1 MKLYSKL
8 RIVLL
13 LTGAATLSACMVGP
27 RYNKPV
33 AETPAA
39 YKETGDWK
47 IAQPRDAIERGP
59 WWEIFG
65 DPQLN
70 GLVQQ
75 IDVSNQSV
83 RVAEA
88 RLRQAQALVEQ
99 TRAGFFPTVS
109 GTTGVTRSRTPNVS
123 GASASSAAPAN
134 VYNLALNA
142 SWAPDLWGNV
152 RSAVDVNVANAQT
165 SAANLAGVRL
175 LAQAQLAINFFQL
188 RAWDSQRQLLETTVA
203 AYRKSLDLTRN
214 RYNAGVAARS
224 EVVLAETQ
232 LRSTQ
237 AQLINVG
244 VQRTQLEHAIAIL
257 VGRPPAD
264 FALAPSP
271 APLALV
277 VPVMPPGLPSELL
290 ERRPDIAAAERQMAA
305 ANAQI
310 GVAQAAYFPT
320 LTLNGVFGFR
330 ANTPQN
336 WLVSPSRLWSV
347 GPALAETL
355 FDGGSRDAVKKQTEA
370 AYDANV
376 ATYRQTI
383 LNAFKEVEDNLSA
396 LRILEA
402 EAQIQDEA
410 VRSSRLSTELTVN
423 QYKAGTVNYLNVV
436 AVQATQFS
444 NEATAVKLL
453 GQRLVAA
460 VALVQALGGGWNG
473 LTAAPTPQQ
482 PER

>member
-13 LTGAATLSACMVGP
+13 LAGAAALSACMVGP

-47 IAQPRDAIERGP
+47 IAQPRDTINRGP
-59 WWEIFG
+59 WWEVFG

-70 GLVQQ
+70 ALVQQ
-75 IDVSNQSV
+75 VEVSNQTV

-88 RLRQAQALVEQ
+88 RLRQAEAVVEQ
-99 TRAGFFPTVS
+99 TRAGFLPTVS
-109 GTTGVTRSRTPNVS
+109 GSTGATRSRTPNVS
-123 GASASSAAPAN
+123 GASAASAAPAN
-134 VYNLALNA
+134 VYNLALSA

-152 RSAVDVNVANAQT
+152 RSAVDVNLANAQT
-165 SAANLAGVRL
+165 SAANLGGVRL

-188 RAWDSQRQLLETTVA
+188 RALDSQRQLLETTVA
-203 AYRKSLDLTRN
+203 AYQKSLDLTRN
-214 RYNAGVAARS
+214 RYNAGVAARA
-224 EVVLAETQ
+224 EVVLAQTQ

-237 AQLINVG
+237 AQLIDVG
-244 VQRTQLEHAIAIL
+244 VQRAQLEHAIAIL
-257 VGRPPAD
+257 VGKAPAD
-264 FALAPSP
+264 FALAL
-271 APLALV
+271 APLGLT

-336 WLVSPSRLWSV
+336 WLVAPSRLWSV

-355 FDGGSRDAVKKQTEA
+355 FDGGSRDAVKKQAEA

-376 ATYRQTI
+376 ATYRQTV

-396 LRILEA
+396 LRTLEA
-402 EAQIQDEA
+402 EAKTQDEA
-410 VRSSRLSTELTVN
+410 VQSSRLSTELTLN

-436 AVQATQFS
+436 TVQAVQHN

-473 LTAAPTPQQ
+473 LTAAPTP
-482 PER
+482 R

>member
-13 LTGAATLSACMVGP
+13 LTGAAALSACMVGP
-27 RYNKPV
+27 RYNKPEV
-33 AETPAA
+33 TAPIE
-39 YKETGDWK
+39 YKESSEWK
-47 IAQPRDAIERGP
+47 IAQPRDAINRGP
-59 WWEIFG
+59 WWEVFG

-70 GLVQQ
+70 ALVQQ
-75 IDVSNQSV
+75 VEVSNQTV
-83 RVAEA
+83 RVAA
-88 RLRQAQALVEQ
+88 RA
-99 TRAGFFPTVS
+99 
-109 GTTGVTRSRTPNVS
+109 
-123 GASASSAAPAN
+123 
-134 VYNLALNA
+134 
-142 SWAPDLWGNV
+142 
-152 RSAVDVNVANAQT
+152 
-165 SAANLAGVRL
+165 
-175 LAQAQLAINFFQL
+175 
-188 RAWDSQRQLLETTVA
+188 
-203 AYRKSLDLTRN
+203 
-214 RYNAGVAARS
+214 
-224 EVVLAETQ
+224 EVVLAQTQ

-237 AQLINVG
+237 AQLIDVG
-244 VQRTQLEHAIAIL
+244 VQRAQLEHAIAIL
-257 VGRPPAD
+257 VGKAPAD
-264 FALAPSP
+264 FALPP
-271 APLALV
+271 APLALT

-355 FDGGSRDAVKKQTEA
+355 FDGGSRDAVKKQAEA

-376 ATYRQTI
+376 ATYRQTV

-396 LRILEA
+396 LRTLEA
-402 EAQIQDEA
+402 EAQTQDEA
-410 VRSSRLSTELTVN
+410 VQSSRLSTELTLN

-436 AVQATQFS
+436 TVQAMQHN
-444 NEATAVKLL
+444 NEATAVKIL

-473 LTAAPTPQQ
+473 LTAAPTP
-482 PER
+482 R

>member
-8 RIVLL
+8 RIILL
-13 LTGAATLSACMVGP
+13 LTGAGALSACMVGP
-27 RYNKPV
+27 RYNKPEV
-33 AETPAA
+33 TAPIE
-39 YKETGDWK
+39 YKESSEWK
-47 IAQPRDAIERGP
+47 IAQPRDAINRGP
-59 WWEIFG
+59 WWEVFG
-65 DPQLN
+65 DQQLN
-70 GLVQQ
+70 ALVQQ
-75 IDVSNQSV
+75 VEVSNQTV

-88 RLRQAQALVEQ
+88 RLRQAEALVEQ
-99 TRAGFFPTVS
+99 TRAGFLPTV
-109 GTTGVTRSRTPNVS
+109 TGSTGATRSRTPNVS
-123 GASASSAAPAN
+123 GASAASSAPAN
-134 VYNLALNA
+134 VYNLALSA
-142 SWAPDLWGNV
+142 SWAPDLWGSV
-152 RSAVDVNVANAQT
+152 RSAVDVNLANAQT
-165 SAANLAGVRL
+165 SAANLGGVRL

-188 RAWDSQRQLLETTVA
+188 RALDSQRQLLENTVA
-203 AYRKSLDLTRN
+203 AYQKSLDLTRN
-214 RYNAGVAARS
+214 RYNAGVAARA
-224 EVVLAETQ
+224 EVVLAQTQ

-237 AQLINVG
+237 AQLIDVG
-244 VQRTQLEHAIAIL
+244 VQRAQLEHAIAIL
-257 VGRPPAD
+257 VGKAPAD
-264 FALAPSP
+264 FALPP
-271 APLALV
+271 APLALT

-355 FDGGSRDAVKKQTEA
+355 FDGGSRDAVKKQAEA

-376 ATYRQTI
+376 ATYRQTV

-396 LRILEA
+396 LRTLEA
-402 EAQIQDEA
+402 EAQTQDEA
-410 VRSSRLSTELTVN
+410 VQSSRLSTELTLN

-436 AVQATQFS
+436 TVQAMQHN
-444 NEATAVKLL
+444 NEATAVKIL

-473 LTAAPTPQQ
+473 LTAAPTP
-482 PER
+482 R

>member
-1 MKLYSKL
+1 
-8 RIVLL
+8 
-13 LTGAATLSACMVGP
+13 MVGP
-27 RYNKPV
+27 RYNKPEV
-33 AETPAA
+33 TAPIE
-39 YKETGDWK
+39 YKESSEWK
-47 IAQPRDAIERGP
+47 IAQPRDAINRGP
-59 WWEIFG
+59 WWEVFG

-70 GLVQQ
+70 ALVQQ
-75 IDVSNQSV
+75 VEVSNQTV

-88 RLRQAQALVEQ
+88 RLRQAEALVEQ
-99 TRAGFFPTVS
+99 TRAGFLPTV
-109 GTTGVTRSRTPNVS
+109 TGSTGATRSRTPNVS
-123 GASASSAAPAN
+123 GASAASAAPAN
-134 VYNLALNA
+134 VYNLALSA
-142 SWAPDLWGNV
+142 SWAPDLWGSV
-152 RSAVDVNVANAQT
+152 RSAVDVNLANAQT
-165 SAANLAGVRL
+165 SAANLGGVRL

-188 RAWDSQRQLLETTVA
+188 RALDSQRQLLENTVA
-203 AYRKSLDLTRN
+203 AYQKSLDLTRN
-214 RYNAGVAARS
+214 RYNAGVAARA
-224 EVVLAETQ
+224 EVVLAQTQ

-237 AQLINVG
+237 AQLIDVG
-244 VQRTQLEHAIAIL
+244 VQRAQLEHAIAIL
-257 VGRPPAD
+257 VGKAPAD
-264 FALAPSP
+264 FALPP
-271 APLALV
+271 APLALT

-355 FDGGSRDAVKKQTEA
+355 FDGGSRDAVKKQAEA

-376 ATYRQTI
+376 ATYRQTV

-396 LRILEA
+396 LRTLEA
-402 EAQIQDEA
+402 EAQTQDEA
-410 VRSSRLSTELTVN
+410 VQSSRLSTELTLN

-436 AVQATQFS
+436 TVQAMQHN
-444 NEATAVKLL
+444 NEATAVKIL

-473 LTAAPTPQQ
+473 LTAAPTP
-482 PER
+482 R

>member
-13 LTGAATLSACMVGP
+13 LTGAAALSACMVGP
-27 RYNKPV
+27 RYNKPEV
-33 AETPAA
+33 TAPIE
-39 YKETGDWK
+39 YKESSEWK
-47 IAQPRDAIERGP
+47 IAQPRDAINRGP
-59 WWEIFG
+59 WWEVFG

-70 GLVQQ
+70 ALVQQ
-75 IDVSNQSV
+75 VEVSNQTV

-88 RLRQAQALVEQ
+88 RLRQAEALVEQ
-99 TRAGFFPTVS
+99 TRAGFLPTV
-109 GTTGVTRSRTPNVS
+109 TGSTGATRSRTPNVS
-123 GASASSAAPAN
+123 GASAASAAPAN
-134 VYNLALNA
+134 VYNLALSA
-142 SWAPDLWGNV
+142 SWAPDLWGSV
-152 RSAVDVNVANAQT
+152 RSAVDVNLANAQT
-165 SAANLAGVRL
+165 SAANLGGVRL

-188 RAWDSQRQLLETTVA
+188 RALDSQRQLLENTVA
-203 AYRKSLDLTRN
+203 AYQKSLDLTRN
-214 RYNAGVAARS
+214 RYNAGVAARA
-224 EVVLAETQ
+224 EVVLAQTQ

-237 AQLINVG
+237 AQLIDVG
-244 VQRTQLEHAIAIL
+244 VQRAQLEHAIAIL
-257 VGRPPAD
+257 VGKAPAD
-264 FALAPSP
+264 FALPP
-271 APLALV
+271 APLALT

-355 FDGGSRDAVKKQTEA
+355 FDGGSRDAVKKQAEA

-376 ATYRQTI
+376 ATYRQTV

-396 LRILEA
+396 LRTLEA
-402 EAQIQDEA
+402 EAQTQDEA
-410 VRSSRLSTELTVN
+410 VQSSRLSTELTLN

-436 AVQATQFS
+436 TVQAMQHN
-444 NEATAVKLL
+444 NEATAVKIL

-473 LTAAPTPQQ
+473 LTAAPTP
-482 PER
+482 R

>member
-13 LTGAATLSACMVGP
+13 LTGAAALSACMVGP
-27 RYNKPV
+27 RYNKPEV
-33 AETPAA
+33 TAPIE
-39 YKETGDWK
+39 YKESSEWK
-47 IAQPRDAIERGP
+47 IAQPRDAINRGP
-59 WWEIFG
+59 WWEVFG
-65 DPQLN
+65 DQQLN
-70 GLVQQ
+70 ALVQQ
-75 IDVSNQSV
+75 VEVSNQTV

-88 RLRQAQALVEQ
+88 RLRQAEALVEQ
-99 TRAGFFPTVS
+99 TRAGFLPTV
-109 GTTGVTRSRTPNVS
+109 TGSTGATRSRTPNVS
-123 GASASSAAPAN
+123 GASAASSAPAN
-134 VYNLALNA
+134 VYNLALSA
-142 SWAPDLWGNV
+142 SWAPDLWGSV
-152 RSAVDVNVANAQT
+152 RSAVDVNLANAQT
-165 SAANLAGVRL
+165 SAANLGGVRL

-188 RAWDSQRQLLETTVA
+188 RALDSQRQLLENTVA
-203 AYRKSLDLTRN
+203 AYQKSLDLTRN
-214 RYNAGVAARS
+214 RYNAGVAARA
-224 EVVLAETQ
+224 EVVLAQTQ

-237 AQLINVG
+237 AQLIDVG
-244 VQRTQLEHAIAIL
+244 VQRAQLEHAIAIL
-257 VGRPPAD
+257 VGKAPAD
-264 FALAPSP
+264 FALPP
-271 APLALV
+271 APLALT

-355 FDGGSRDAVKKQTEA
+355 FDGGSRDAVKKQAEA

-376 ATYRQTI
+376 ATYRQTV

-396 LRILEA
+396 LRTLEA
-402 EAQIQDEA
+402 EAQTQDEA
-410 VRSSRLSTELTVN
+410 VQSSRLSTELTLN

-436 AVQATQFS
+436 TVQAMQYN
-444 NEATAVKLL
+444 NEATAVKIL

-473 LTAAPTPQQ
+473 LTAVQTP
-482 PER
+482 R

>member
-13 LTGAATLSACMVGP
+13 LTGAAALSACMVGP
-27 RYNKPV
+27 RYNKPEV
-33 AETPAA
+33 TAPIE
-39 YKETGDWK
+39 YKESSEWK
-47 IAQPRDAIERGP
+47 IAQPRDAINRGP
-59 WWEIFG
+59 WWEVFG

-70 GLVQQ
+70 ALVQQ
-75 IDVSNQSV
+75 VEVSNQTV

-88 RLRQAQALVEQ
+88 RLRQAEALVEQ
-99 TRAGFFPTVS
+99 TRAGFLPTV
-109 GTTGVTRSRTPNVS
+109 TGSTGATRSRTPNVS
-123 GASASSAAPAN
+123 GASAASAAPAN
-134 VYNLALNA
+134 VYNLALSA
-142 SWAPDLWGNV
+142 SWAPDLWGSV
-152 RSAVDVNVANAQT
+152 RSAVDVNLANAQT
-165 SAANLAGVRL
+165 SAANLGGVRL

-188 RAWDSQRQLLETTVA
+188 RALDSQRQLLENTVA
-203 AYRKSLDLTRN
+203 AYQKSLDLTRN
-214 RYNAGVAARS
+214 RYNAGVAARA
-224 EVVLAETQ
+224 EVVLAQTQ

-237 AQLINVG
+237 AQLIDVG
-244 VQRTQLEHAIAIL
+244 VQRAQLEHAIAIL
-257 VGRPPAD
+257 VGKAPAD
-264 FALAPSP
+264 FALPP
-271 APLALV
+271 APLALT

-290 ERRPDIAAAERQMAA
+290 ERRPDSAAAERQMAA

-355 FDGGSRDAVKKQTEA
+355 FDGGSRDAVKKQAEA

-376 ATYRQTI
+376 ATYRQTV

-396 LRILEA
+396 LRTLEA
-402 EAQIQDEA
+402 EAQTQDEA
-410 VRSSRLSTELTVN
+410 VQSSRLSTELTLN

-436 AVQATQFS
+436 TVQAMQHN
-444 NEATAVKLL
+444 NEATAVKIL

-473 LTAAPTPQQ
+473 LTAAPTP
-482 PER
+482 R

>member
-13 LTGAATLSACMVGP
+13 LTGAAALSACMVGP
-27 RYNKPV
+27 RYNKPEV
-33 AETPAA
+33 TAPIE
-39 YKETGDWK
+39 YKESSEWK
-47 IAQPRDAIERGP
+47 IAQPRDAINRGP
-59 WWEIFG
+59 WWEVFG

-70 GLVQQ
+70 ALVQQ
-75 IDVSNQSV
+75 VEVSNQTV

-88 RLRQAQALVEQ
+88 RLRQAEALVEQ
-99 TRAGFFPTVS
+99 TRAGFLPTV
-109 GTTGVTRSRTPNVS
+109 TGSTGATRSRTPNVS
-123 GASASSAAPAN
+123 GASAASSAPAN
-134 VYNLALNA
+134 VYNLALSA
-142 SWAPDLWGNV
+142 SWAPDLWGSV
-152 RSAVDVNVANAQT
+152 RSAVDVNLANAQT
-165 SAANLAGVRL
+165 SAANLGGVRL

-188 RAWDSQRQLLETTVA
+188 RALDSQRQLLENTVA
-203 AYRKSLDLTRN
+203 AYQKSLDLTRN
-214 RYNAGVAARS
+214 RYNAGVAARA
-224 EVVLAETQ
+224 EVVLAQTQ

-237 AQLINVG
+237 AQLIDVG
-244 VQRTQLEHAIAIL
+244 VQRAQLEHAIAIL
-257 VGRPPAD
+257 VGKAPAD
-264 FALAPSP
+264 FALPP
-271 APLALV
+271 APLALT

-355 FDGGSRDAVKKQTEA
+355 FDGGSRDAAKKQAEA

-376 ATYRQTI
+376 ATYRQTV

-396 LRILEA
+396 LRTLEA
-402 EAQIQDEA
+402 EAQTQDEA
-410 VRSSRLSTELTVN
+410 VQSSRLSTELTLN

-436 AVQATQFS
+436 TVQAMQHN
-444 NEATAVKLL
+444 NEATAVKIL

-473 LTAAPTPQQ
+473 LTAAPTP
-482 PER
+482 R

>member
-13 LTGAATLSACMVGP
+13 LTGAAALSACMVGP
-27 RYNKPV
+27 RYNKPKV
-33 AETPAA
+33 TAPIE
-39 YKETGDWK
+39 YKESSEWK
-47 IAQPRDAIERGP
+47 IAQPRDAINRGP
-59 WWEIFG
+59 WWEVFG
-65 DPQLN
+65 DQQLN
-70 GLVQQ
+70 ALVQQ
-75 IDVSNQSV
+75 VEVSNQTV

-88 RLRQAQALVEQ
+88 RLRQAEALVEQ
-99 TRAGFFPTVS
+99 TRAGFLPTVS
-109 GTTGVTRSRTPNVS
+109 GSTGATRSRTPNVS
-123 GASASSAAPAN
+123 GASAASSAPAN
-134 VYNLALNA
+134 VYNLALSA
-142 SWAPDLWGNV
+142 SWAPDLWGSV
-152 RSAVDVNVANAQT
+152 RSAVDVNLANAQT
-165 SAANLAGVRL
+165 SAANLGGVRL

-188 RAWDSQRQLLETTVA
+188 RALDSQRQLLENTVA
-203 AYRKSLDLTRN
+203 AYQKSLDLTRN
-214 RYNAGVAARS
+214 RYNAGVAARA
-224 EVVLAETQ
+224 EVVLAQTQ

-237 AQLINVG
+237 AQLIDVG
-244 VQRTQLEHAIAIL
+244 VQRAQLEHAIAIL
-257 VGRPPAD
+257 VGKAPAD
-264 FALAPSP
+264 FALPP
-271 APLALV
+271 APFALT

-355 FDGGSRDAVKKQTEA
+355 FDGGSRDAVKKQAEA

-376 ATYRQTI
+376 ATYRQTV

-396 LRILEA
+396 LRTLEA
-402 EAQIQDEA
+402 EAQTQDEA
-410 VRSSRLSTELTVN
+410 VQSSRLSTELTLN

-436 AVQATQFS
+436 TVQAMQHN
-444 NEATAVKLL
+444 NEATAVKIL

-473 LTAAPTPQQ
+473 LTAAPTP
-482 PER
+482 R

>member
-13 LTGAATLSACMVGP
+13 LTGAAALSACMVGP
-27 RYNKPV
+27 RYNKPEV
-33 AETPAA
+33 TAPIE
-39 YKETGDWK
+39 YKESSEWK
-47 IAQPRDAIERGP
+47 IAQPRDAINRGP
-59 WWEIFG
+59 WWEVFG
-65 DPQLN
+65 DQQLN
-70 GLVQQ
+70 ALVQQ
-75 IDVSNQSV
+75 VEVSNQTV

-88 RLRQAQALVEQ
+88 RLRQAEALVEQ
-99 TRAGFFPTVS
+99 TRAGFLPTV
-109 GTTGVTRSRTPNVS
+109 TGSTGATRSRTPNVS
-123 GASASSAAPAN
+123 GASAASSAPAN
-134 VYNLALNA
+134 VYNLALSA
-142 SWAPDLWGNV
+142 SWAPDLWGSV
-152 RSAVDVNVANAQT
+152 RSAVDVNLANAQT
-165 SAANLAGVRL
+165 SAANLGGVRL

-188 RAWDSQRQLLETTVA
+188 RALDSQRQLLENTVA
-203 AYRKSLDLTRN
+203 AYQKSLDLTRN
-214 RYNAGVAARS
+214 RYNAGVAARA
-224 EVVLAETQ
+224 EVVLAQTQ

-237 AQLINVG
+237 AQLIDVG
-244 VQRTQLEHAIAIL
+244 VQRAQLEHAIAIL
-257 VGRPPAD
+257 VGKAPAD
-264 FALAPSP
+264 FALPP
-271 APLALV
+271 APLALT

-355 FDGGSRDAVKKQTEA
+355 FDGGSRDAVKKQAEA

-376 ATYRQTI
+376 ATYRQTV

-396 LRILEA
+396 LRTLEA
-402 EAQIQDEA
+402 EAQTQDEA
-410 VRSSRLSTELTVN
+410 VQSSRLSTELTLN

-436 AVQATQFS
+436 TVQAMQHN
-444 NEATAVKLL
+444 NEATAVKIL

-473 LTAAPTPQQ
+473 LTAAPTP
-482 PER
+482 R

>member
-13 LTGAATLSACMVGP
+13 LTGAAALSACMVGP
-27 RYNKPV
+27 RYNKPEV
-33 AETPAA
+33 TAPIE
-39 YKETGDWK
+39 YKESSEWK
-47 IAQPRDAIERGP
+47 IAQPRDAINRGP
-59 WWEIFG
+59 WWEVFG

-70 GLVQQ
+70 ALVQQ
-75 IDVSNQSV
+75 VEVSNQTV

-88 RLRQAQALVEQ
+88 RLRQAEALVEQ
-99 TRAGFFPTVS
+99 TRAGFLPTVS
-109 GTTGVTRSRTPNVS
+109 GSTGATRSRTPNVS
-123 GASASSAAPAN
+123 GASAASSAPAN
-134 VYNLALNA
+134 VYNLALSA
-142 SWAPDLWGNV
+142 SWAPDLWGSV
-152 RSAVDVNVANAQT
+152 RSAVDVNLANAQT
-165 SAANLAGVRL
+165 SAANLGGVRL

-188 RAWDSQRQLLETTVA
+188 RALDSQRQLLENTVA
-203 AYRKSLDLTRN
+203 AYQKSLDLTRN
-214 RYNAGVAARS
+214 RYNAGVAARA
-224 EVVLAETQ
+224 EVVLAQTQ

-237 AQLINVG
+237 AQLIDVG
-244 VQRTQLEHAIAIL
+244 VQRAQLEHAIAIL
-257 VGRPPAD
+257 VGKAPAD
-264 FALAPSP
+264 FALPP
-271 APLALV
+271 APLALT
-277 VPVMPPGLPSELL
+277 VPVMPPGLPSDLL

-355 FDGGSRDAVKKQTEA
+355 FDGGSRDAVKKQAEA

-376 ATYRQTI
+376 ATYRQTV

-396 LRILEA
+396 LRTLEA
-402 EAQIQDEA
+402 EAQTQDEA
-410 VRSSRLSTELTVN
+410 VQSSRLSTELTLN

-436 AVQATQFS
+436 TVQAMQYN
-444 NEATAVKLL
+444 NEATAVKIL

-473 LTAAPTPQQ
+473 LTAAPTP
-482 PER
+482 R

>member
-13 LTGAATLSACMVGP
+13 LTGAAALSACMVGP
-27 RYNKPV
+27 RYNKPEV
-33 AETPAA
+33 TAPIE
-39 YKETGDWK
+39 YKESSEWK
-47 IAQPRDAIERGP
+47 IAQPRDAINRGP
-59 WWEIFG
+59 WWEVFG

-70 GLVQQ
+70 ALVQQ
-75 IDVSNQSV
+75 VEVSNQTV

-88 RLRQAQALVEQ
+88 RLRQAEALVEQ
-99 TRAGFFPTVS
+99 TRAGFLPTV
-109 GTTGVTRSRTPNVS
+109 TGSTGATRSRTPNVS
-123 GASASSAAPAN
+123 GASAASSAPAN
-134 VYNLALNA
+134 VYNLALSA
-142 SWAPDLWGNV
+142 SWAPDLWGSV
-152 RSAVDVNVANAQT
+152 RSAVDVNLANAQT
-165 SAANLAGVRL
+165 SAANLGGVRL

-188 RAWDSQRQLLETTVA
+188 RALDSQRQLLENTVA
-203 AYRKSLDLTRN
+203 AYQKSLDLTRN
-214 RYNAGVAARS
+214 RYNAGVAARA
-224 EVVLAETQ
+224 EVVLAQTQ

-237 AQLINVG
+237 AQLIDVG
-244 VQRTQLEHAIAIL
+244 VQRAQLEHAIAIL
-257 VGRPPAD
+257 VGKAPAD
-264 FALAPSP
+264 FALPP
-271 APLALV
+271 APLALT

-355 FDGGSRDAVKKQTEA
+355 FDGGSRDAVKKQAEA

-376 ATYRQTI
+376 ATYRQTV

-396 LRILEA
+396 LRTLEA
-402 EAQIQDEA
+402 EAQTQDEA
-410 VRSSRLSTELTVN
+410 VQSSRLSTELTLN

-436 AVQATQFS
+436 TVQAMQHN
-444 NEATAVKLL
+444 NEATAVKIL

-473 LTAAPTPQQ
+473 LTAAPMP
-482 PER
+482 R

>member
-13 LTGAATLSACMVGP
+13 LTGVAALSACMVGP
-27 RYNKPV
+27 RYNKPEV
-33 AETPAA
+33 TAPIE
-39 YKETGDWK
+39 YKESSEWK
-47 IAQPRDAIERGP
+47 IAQPRDAINRGP
-59 WWEIFG
+59 WWEVFG
-65 DPQLN
+65 DQQLN
-70 GLVQQ
+70 ALVQQ
-75 IDVSNQSV
+75 VEVSNQTV

-88 RLRQAQALVEQ
+88 RLRQAEALVEQ
-99 TRAGFFPTVS
+99 TRAGFLPTV
-109 GTTGVTRSRTPNVS
+109 TGSTGATRSRTPNVS
-123 GASASSAAPAN
+123 GASAASSAPAN
-134 VYNLALNA
+134 VYNLALSA
-142 SWAPDLWGNV
+142 SWAPDLWGSV
-152 RSAVDVNVANAQT
+152 RSAVDVNLANAQT
-165 SAANLAGVRL
+165 SAANLGGVRL

-188 RAWDSQRQLLETTVA
+188 RALDSQRQLLENTVA
-203 AYRKSLDLTRN
+203 AYQKSLDLTRN
-214 RYNAGVAARS
+214 RYNAGVAARA
-224 EVVLAETQ
+224 EVVLAQTQ

-237 AQLINVG
+237 AQLIDVG
-244 VQRTQLEHAIAIL
+244 VQRAQLEHAIAIL
-257 VGRPPAD
+257 VGKAPAD
-264 FALAPSP
+264 FALPP
-271 APLALV
+271 APLALT

-355 FDGGSRDAVKKQTEA
+355 FDGGSRDAVKKQAEA

-376 ATYRQTI
+376 ATYRQTV

-396 LRILEA
+396 LRTLEA
-402 EAQIQDEA
+402 EAQTQDEA
-410 VRSSRLSTELTVN
+410 VQSSRLSTELTLN

-436 AVQATQFS
+436 TVQAMQYN
-444 NEATAVKLL
+444 NEATAVKIL

-473 LTAAPTPQQ
+473 LTAVPTP
-482 PER
+482 R

>member
-13 LTGAATLSACMVGP
+13 LTGAAALSACMVGP
-27 RYNKPV
+27 RYNKPEV
-33 AETPAA
+33 TAPIE
-39 YKETGDWK
+39 YKESSEWK
-47 IAQPRDAIERGP
+47 IAQPRDAINRGP
-59 WWEIFG
+59 WWEVFG
-65 DPQLN
+65 DQQLN
-70 GLVQQ
+70 ALVQQ
-75 IDVSNQSV
+75 VEVSNQTV

-88 RLRQAQALVEQ
+88 RLRQAEALVEQ
-99 TRAGFFPTVS
+99 TRAGFLPTV
-109 GTTGVTRSRTPNVS
+109 TGSTGATRSRTPNVS
-123 GASASSAAPAN
+123 GASAASSAPAN
-134 VYNLALNA
+134 VYNLALSA
-142 SWAPDLWGNV
+142 SWAPDLWGSV
-152 RSAVDVNVANAQT
+152 RSAVDVNLANAQT
-165 SAANLAGVRL
+165 SAANLGGVRL

-188 RAWDSQRQLLETTVA
+188 RALDSQRQLLENTVA
-203 AYRKSLDLTRN
+203 AYQKSLDLTRN
-214 RYNAGVAARS
+214 RYNAGVAARA
-224 EVVLAETQ
+224 EVVLAQTQ

-237 AQLINVG
+237 AQLIDVG
-244 VQRTQLEHAIAIL
+244 VQRAQLEHAIAIL
-257 VGRPPAD
+257 VGKAPAD
-264 FALAPSP
+264 FALPP
-271 APLALV
+271 APLALT

-355 FDGGSRDAVKKQTEA
+355 FDGGSRDAAKKQAEA

-376 ATYRQTI
+376 ATYRQTV

-396 LRILEA
+396 LRTLEA
-402 EAQIQDEA
+402 EAQTQDEA
-410 VRSSRLSTELTVN
+410 VQSSRLSTELTLN

-436 AVQATQFS
+436 TVQAMQHN
-444 NEATAVKLL
+444 NEATAVKIL

-473 LTAAPTPQQ
+473 LTAAPTP
-482 PER
+482 R

>member
-13 LTGAATLSACMVGP
+13 LTGAAALSACMVGP
-27 RYNKPV
+27 RYNKPEV
-33 AETPAA
+33 TAPIE
-39 YKETGDWK
+39 YKESSEWK
-47 IAQPRDAIERGP
+47 IAQPRDAINRGP
-59 WWEIFG
+59 WWEVFG

-70 GLVQQ
+70 ALVQQ
-75 IDVSNQSV
+75 VEVSNQTV

-88 RLRQAQALVEQ
+88 RLRQAEALVEQ
-99 TRAGFFPTVS
+99 TRAGFLPTVS
-109 GTTGVTRSRTPNVS
+109 GSTGATRSRTPNVS
-123 GASASSAAPAN
+123 GASAASSAPAN
-134 VYNLALNA
+134 VYNLALSA
-142 SWAPDLWGNV
+142 SWAPDLWGSV
-152 RSAVDVNVANAQT
+152 RSAVDVNLANAQT
-165 SAANLAGVRL
+165 SAANLGGVRL

-188 RAWDSQRQLLETTVA
+188 RALDSQRQLLENTVA
-203 AYRKSLDLTRN
+203 AYQKSLDLTRN
-214 RYNAGVAARS
+214 RYNAGVAARA
-224 EVVLAETQ
+224 EVVLAQTQ

-237 AQLINVG
+237 AQLIDVG
-244 VQRTQLEHAIAIL
+244 VQRAQLEHAIAIL
-257 VGRPPAD
+257 VGKAPAD
-264 FALAPSP
+264 FALPP
-271 APLALV
+271 APLALT

-355 FDGGSRDAVKKQTEA
+355 FDGGSRDAVKKQAEA

-376 ATYRQTI
+376 ATYRQTV

-396 LRILEA
+396 LRTLEA
-402 EAQIQDEA
+402 EAQTQDEA
-410 VRSSRLSTELTVN
+410 VQSSRLSTELTLN

-436 AVQATQFS
+436 TVQAMQHN
-444 NEATAVKLL
+444 NEATAVKIL

-473 LTAAPTPQQ
+473 LTAAPTP
-482 PER
+482 R

>member
-8 RIVLL
+8 RIVFL
-13 LTGAATLSACMVGP
+13 LTGAAALSACMVGP
-27 RYNKPV
+27 RYNKPEV
-33 AETPAA
+33 TAPIE
-39 YKETGDWK
+39 YKESSEWK
-47 IAQPRDAIERGP
+47 IAQPRDAINRGP
-59 WWEIFG
+59 WWEVFG

-70 GLVQQ
+70 ALVQQ
-75 IDVSNQSV
+75 VEVSNQTV

-88 RLRQAQALVEQ
+88 RLRQAEALVEQ
-99 TRAGFFPTVS
+99 TRAGFLPTV
-109 GTTGVTRSRTPNVS
+109 TGSTGATRSRTPNVS
-123 GASASSAAPAN
+123 GASAASAAPAN
-134 VYNLALNA
+134 VYNLALSA
-142 SWAPDLWGNV
+142 SWAPDLWGSV
-152 RSAVDVNVANAQT
+152 RSAVDVNLANAQT
-165 SAANLAGVRL
+165 SAANLGGVRL

-188 RAWDSQRQLLETTVA
+188 RALDSQRQLLENTVA
-203 AYRKSLDLTRN
+203 AYQKSLDLTRN
-214 RYNAGVAARS
+214 RYNAGVAARA
-224 EVVLAETQ
+224 EVVLAQTQ

-237 AQLINVG
+237 AQLIDVG
-244 VQRTQLEHAIAIL
+244 VQRAQLEHAIAIL
-257 VGRPPAD
+257 VGKAPAD
-264 FALAPSP
+264 FALPP
-271 APLALV
+271 APLALT

-355 FDGGSRDAVKKQTEA
+355 FDGGSRDAVKKQAEA

-376 ATYRQTI
+376 ATYRQTV

-396 LRILEA
+396 LRTLEA
-402 EAQIQDEA
+402 EAQTQDEA
-410 VRSSRLSTELTVN
+410 VQSSRLSTELTLN

-436 AVQATQFS
+436 TVQAMQHN
-444 NEATAVKLL
+444 NEATAVKIL

-473 LTAAPTPQQ
+473 LTAAPTP
-482 PER
+482 R

>member
-13 LTGAATLSACMVGP
+13 LTGAAALSACMVGP
-27 RYNKPV
+27 RYNKPEV
-33 AETPAA
+33 TAPIE
-39 YKETGDWK
+39 YKESSEWK
-47 IAQPRDAIERGP
+47 IAQPRDAINRGP
-59 WWEIFG
+59 WWEVFG

-70 GLVQQ
+70 ALVQQ
-75 IDVSNQSV
+75 VEVSNQTV

-88 RLRQAQALVEQ
+88 RLRQAEALVEQ
-99 TRAGFFPTVS
+99 TRAGFLPTV
-109 GTTGVTRSRTPNVS
+109 TGSTGATRSRTPNVS
-123 GASASSAAPAN
+123 GASAASSAPAN
-134 VYNLALNA
+134 VYNLALSA
-142 SWAPDLWGNV
+142 SWAPDLWGSV
-152 RSAVDVNVANAQT
+152 RSAVDVNLANAQT
-165 SAANLAGVRL
+165 SAANLGGVRL

-188 RAWDSQRQLLETTVA
+188 RALDSQRQLLENTVA
-203 AYRKSLDLTRN
+203 AYQKSLDLTRN
-214 RYNAGVAARS
+214 RYNAGVAARA
-224 EVVLAETQ
+224 EVVLAQTQ

-237 AQLINVG
+237 AQLIDVG
-244 VQRTQLEHAIAIL
+244 VQRAQLEHAIAIL
-257 VGRPPAD
+257 VGKAPAD
-264 FALAPSP
+264 FALPP
-271 APLALV
+271 APLALT

-355 FDGGSRDAVKKQTEA
+355 FDGGSRDAVKKQAEA

-376 ATYRQTI
+376 ATYRQTV

-396 LRILEA
+396 LRTLEA
-402 EAQIQDEA
+402 EAQTQDEA
-410 VRSSRLSTELTVN
+410 VQSSRLSTELTLN

-436 AVQATQFS
+436 TVQAMQHN
-444 NEATAVKLL
+444 NEATAVKIL

-473 LTAAPTPQQ
+473 LTAAPTP
-482 PER
+482 R

>member
-1 MKLYSKL
+1 
-8 RIVLL
+8 
-13 LTGAATLSACMVGP
+13 MVGP
-27 RYNKPV
+27 RYNKPEV
-33 AETPAA
+33 TAPIE
-39 YKETGDWK
+39 YKESSEWK
-47 IAQPRDAIERGP
+47 IAQPRDAINRGP
-59 WWEIFG
+59 WWEVFG

-70 GLVQQ
+70 ALVQQ
-75 IDVSNQSV
+75 VEVSNQTV

-88 RLRQAQALVEQ
+88 RLRQAEALVEQ
-99 TRAGFFPTVS
+99 TRAGFLPTV
-109 GTTGVTRSRTPNVS
+109 TGSTGATRSRTPNVS
-123 GASASSAAPAN
+123 GASAASSAPAN
-134 VYNLALNA
+134 VYNLALSA
-142 SWAPDLWGNV
+142 SWAPDLWGSV
-152 RSAVDVNVANAQT
+152 RSAVDVNLANAQT
-165 SAANLAGVRL
+165 SAANLGGVRL

-188 RAWDSQRQLLETTVA
+188 RALDSQRQLLENTVA
-203 AYRKSLDLTRN
+203 AYQKSLDLTRN
-214 RYNAGVAARS
+214 RYNAGVAARA
-224 EVVLAETQ
+224 EVVLAQTQ

-237 AQLINVG
+237 AQLIDVG
-244 VQRTQLEHAIAIL
+244 VQRAQLEHAIAIL
-257 VGRPPAD
+257 VGKAPAD
-264 FALAPSP
+264 FALPP
-271 APLALV
+271 APLALT
-277 VPVMPPGLPSELL
+277 VPVMPPGLPSDLL

-355 FDGGSRDAVKKQTEA
+355 FDGGSRDAVKKQAEA

-376 ATYRQTI
+376 ATYRQTV

-396 LRILEA
+396 LRTLEA
-402 EAQIQDEA
+402 EAQTQDEA
-410 VRSSRLSTELTVN
+410 VQSSRLSTELTLN

-436 AVQATQFS
+436 TVQAMQHN
-444 NEATAVKLL
+444 NEATAVKIL

-473 LTAAPTPQQ
+473 LTAAPTP
-482 PER
+482 R

>member
-13 LTGAATLSACMVGP
+13 LTGAAALSACMVGP
-27 RYNKPV
+27 RYNKPEV
-33 AETPAA
+33 TAPIE
-39 YKETGDWK
+39 YKESSEWK
-47 IAQPRDAIERGP
+47 IAQPRDAINRGP
-59 WWEIFG
+59 WWEVFG

-70 GLVQQ
+70 ALVQQ
-75 IDVSNQSV
+75 VEVSNQTV

-88 RLRQAQALVEQ
+88 RLRQAEALVEQ
-99 TRAGFFPTVS
+99 TRAGFLPTVS
-109 GTTGVTRSRTPNVS
+109 GSTGATRSRTPNVS
-123 GASASSAAPAN
+123 GASAASSAPAN
-134 VYNLALNA
+134 VYNLALSA
-142 SWAPDLWGNV
+142 SWAPDLWGSV
-152 RSAVDVNVANAQT
+152 RSAVDVNLANAQT
-165 SAANLAGVRL
+165 SAANLGGVRL

-188 RAWDSQRQLLETTVA
+188 RALDSQRQLLENTVA
-203 AYRKSLDLTRN
+203 AYQKSLDLTRN
-214 RYNAGVAARS
+214 RYNAGVAARA
-224 EVVLAETQ
+224 EVVLAQTQ

-237 AQLINVG
+237 AQLIDVG
-244 VQRTQLEHAIAIL
+244 VQRAQLEHAIAIL
-257 VGRPPAD
+257 VGKAPAD
-264 FALAPSP
+264 FALPP
-271 APLALV
+271 APLALT

-355 FDGGSRDAVKKQTEA
+355 FDGGSRDAVKKQAEA

-376 ATYRQTI
+376 ATYRQTV

-396 LRILEA
+396 LRTLEA
-402 EAQIQDEA
+402 EAQTQDEA
-410 VRSSRLSTELTVN
+410 VQSSRLSTELTLN

-436 AVQATQFS
+436 TVQAMQYN
-444 NEATAVKLL
+444 NEATAVKIL

-473 LTAAPTPQQ
+473 LTAAPTP
-482 PER
+482 R